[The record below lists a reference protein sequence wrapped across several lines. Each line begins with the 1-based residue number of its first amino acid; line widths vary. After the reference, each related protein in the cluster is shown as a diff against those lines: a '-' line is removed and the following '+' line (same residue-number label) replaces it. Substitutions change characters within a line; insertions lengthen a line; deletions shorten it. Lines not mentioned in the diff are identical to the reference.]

1 MNGLKKLKELN
12 IEMFGDGKSPHDPN
26 DTWFI
31 NVDLPTQEN
40 FDEFKLNGKTPPNG
54 HLGRLTLH
62 FVHYQNP
69 WIGNALCFVEYL
81 TQNQEAFN
89 KYRDVKIEGARL
101 QSANSEKSEEQD
113 PTKPSPFKQYKMHK
127 AAVVSELM
135 EESKHW
141 REAGNFNLP
150 KILSESH

>member
-1 MNGLKKLKELN
+1 MTKLKTLN
-12 IEMFGDGKSPHDPN
+12 LGLIGDGKSPHDPG
-26 DTWFI
+26 DTWLQNLDFPAE
-31 NVDLPTQEN
+31 DN
-40 FDEFKLNGKTPPNG
+40 FDEFKLNGEFPPDG
-54 HLGRLTLH
+54 HLGRLSVH
-62 FVHYQNP
+62 SVHYQNP

-81 TQNQEAFN
+81 TQNQEAFT

-113 PTKPSPFKQYKMHK
+113 LTKPSPFKQYKMHK

-141 REAGNFNLP
+141 REAGNFKLP
-150 KILSESH
+150 TILSESH